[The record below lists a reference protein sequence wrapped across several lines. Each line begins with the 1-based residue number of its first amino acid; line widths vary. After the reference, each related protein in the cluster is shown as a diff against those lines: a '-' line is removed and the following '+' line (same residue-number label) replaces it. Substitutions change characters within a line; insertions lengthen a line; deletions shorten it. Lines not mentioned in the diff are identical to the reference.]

1 MKATAPEADPMCAD
15 ADVLRRA
22 RIALATVCEPGEVEL
37 FRALARRGP
46 SETIAGLLARAR
58 WTQRIPRSAS
68 LGLRLAEV
76 DVDAVIARSEDVGCR
91 ILVAGDAQWPRRV
104 DDLGDRAPLALWCW
118 GEANPRLLTIRSVAV
133 VGARA
138 CSRYG
143 EFVARDWSAQLARD
157 GIAVISGGAYGID
170 AAAHRGALAVDGIT
184 ICVLAGGI
192 DIPYPRGHE
201 GLFAEIVERGL
212 IVSEAPPGETVRRR
226 RFLTRNRLIAA
237 LAGAT
242 CVVEAARRSGSAR
255 TAHDAAALY
264 RPVLAVPG
272 PVTSETSQGT
282 HQLVGDGLAMLAAS
296 VDDVRAAIDPIA
308 VHPVE
313 IDRSDGV
320 SSTMR
325 EVLDV
330 LPAARAF
337 ESGDRQVPGLSIP
350 DIAVRSGIAVHEVR
364 HQLHEAQQRGLV
376 QQSDEARWLFVAKKR
391 PSAAPPWRG

>member
-46 SETIAGLLARAR
+46 SATIAGLLARAR
-58 WTQRIPRSAS
+58 WTQSIPRSAL
-68 LGLRLAEV
+68 LGLRLADI
-76 DVDAVIARSEDVGCR
+76 DVDAVISRSENIGCR

-118 GEANPRLLTIRSVAV
+118 GEANPRLLTIRSIAV

-212 IVSEAPPGETVRRR
+212 IVSEAPPGEAVRRR

-337 ESGDRQVPGLSIP
+337 ASGDRQVPGLSVP
-350 DIAVRSGIAVHEVR
+350 DIAVRSGIAVHEVLN
-364 HQLHEAQQRGLV
+364 QLHEAQRRGLV
-376 QQSDEARWLFVAKKR
+376 QQSDEALWLFVAEKR
-391 PSAAPPWRG
+391 PSATPPWRG